1 MQPTAIL
8 LIQAPDAKGLVA
20 GVSDFVF
27 RHDGNIVDADQ
38 HTDTAAGQFFMRIE
52 WQLAGFKLARE
63 AIAAAFG
70 AWATP
75 RGVNFKLYFSDER
88 PRVALFVSK
97 LDHCFHDLVLR
108 RRAGEFDADLA
119 LVVSNHAELAPVAE
133 MYGLP
138 YHVFPITPTTKAAQ
152 EAAEL
157 ALLREHR
164 ISTVI
169 LARYMQVLSPTLV
182 AAFPNEII
190 NIHHSFLPAFAGGK
204 PYQQA
209 HQRGVKIIGAT
220 SHYVTS
226 DLDEGPII
234 EQDVARVSH
243 RDNVDDLVRKG
254 RDLERF
260 VLGRAVRLHMARRVL
275 VQGNRTVVFE

>member
-27 RHDGNIVDADQ
+27 RHEGNIVDADQ

-63 AIAAAFG
+63 AIAREFG
-70 AWATP
+70 AWAAP
-75 RGVNFKLYFSDER
+75 RNVRFQLYFTDER
-88 PRVALFVSK
+88 PRIALFVSK
-97 LDHCFHDLVLR
+97 LDHCFHDLLLR
-108 RRAGEFDADLA
+108 KRAGEFDAEIT
-119 LVVSNHAELAPVAE
+119 LVVSNHGDLEPVAK

-138 YHVFPITPTTKAAQ
+138 FHVFPITPENKDHQ
-152 EAAEL
+152 ERAEQ
-157 ALLREHR
+157 ALLEQHG
-164 ISTVI
+164 ISTII
-169 LARYMQVLSPTLV
+169 LARYMQVLSPRMV
-182 AAFPNEII
+182 QAFPNEII

-226 DLDEGPII
+226 ELDEGPII
-234 EQDVARVSH
+234 DQDVARVTH
-243 RDNVDDLVRKG
+243 RDSVDDLVRKG
-254 RDLERF
+254 RDLERL
-260 VLGRAVRLHMARRVL
+260 VLGRAVRLHLSRRVL